1 MAEQSTG
8 TGPESIKG
16 VLIVPVVLITM
27 VAGGALALVNAATVD
42 RIEASK
48 AEEKRE
54 ALKDVMPSYA
64 DDHDPTKQF
73 VEVDL
78 DPEKDDGF
86 ELVYYAGIDGAGRLT
101 GWGVESKTDTAYS
114 GDLSLVFGVDPSGTV
129 TSIRVLDQ
137 KETPGLG
144 TKVTEEDFLDDFWEK
159 SLGDYSFKVVKDGG
173 DVVAISGATISSRAV
188 SLCIEQGLKE
198 LEAVNAKGIPAVVP
212 EEGASD
218 E

>member
-8 TGPESIKG
+8 TGPESIKL

-48 AEEKRE
+48 AQEKQE
-54 ALKDVMPSYA
+54 ALQEVMPGFA
-64 DDHDPTKQF
+64 NDPTKQF

-78 DPEKDDGF
+78 DPEEDDGF
-86 ELVYYAGIDGAGRLT
+86 ELVFYAGLDGTGKLT
-101 GWGVESKTDTAYS
+101 GWGVESRTDTAYS
-114 GDLSLVFGVDPSGTV
+114 GDLSLVFGVDPAGTV
-129 TSIRVLDQ
+129 KTVRVLDQ

-144 TKVTEEDFLDDFWEK
+144 TKAAEDDFLSAYKGKALGSFNFDVEK
-159 SLGDYSFKVVKDGG
+159 DKG
-173 DVVAISGATISSRAV
+173 DVESISGATISSRAV
-188 SLCIEQGLKE
+188 SLCIEQGLEE
-198 LEAVNAKGIPAVVP
+198 LAAVGAKGIPAVVAG
-212 EEGASD
+212 EEASD

>member
-1 MAEQSTG
+1 MAEQSAG

-48 AEEKRE
+48 AQEKQD
-54 ALKDVMPSYA
+54 ALKEVMPDFSN
-64 DDHDPTKQF
+64 DPTKQY

-78 DPEKDDGF
+78 DPEKDDGI
-86 ELVYYAGIDGAGRLT
+86 ELVYYAGLDGSGKLT
-101 GWGVESKTDTAYS
+101 GWGVESRTDTAYS
-114 GDLSLVFGVDPSGTV
+114 GDLSLVFGVDPAGTV
-129 TSIRVLDQ
+129 KTVRVLVQ

-144 TKVTEEDFLDDFWEK
+144 TKAAGDDFL
-159 SLGDYSFKVVKDGG
+159 SAYQGQALGSFNFDVKKDGG
-173 DVVAISGATISSRAV
+173 EVDAISGATISSRAV
-188 SLCIEQGLKE
+188 SLCIEQGLEE
-198 LEAVNAKGIPAVVP
+198 LAVVGAKGVPAVVP

>member
-1 MAEQSTG
+1 MAEQSAG
-8 TGPESIKG
+8 TGPESIKA

-42 RIEASK
+42 RIAESK
-48 AEEKRE
+48 AQEKQE
-54 ALKDVMPSYA
+54 ALKEVMPDFA
-64 DDHDPTKQF
+64 NDPTKQF

-78 DPEKDDGF
+78 DPEEDDGF
-86 ELVYYAGIDGAGRLT
+86 ELVFYAGVDGTGKHT

-114 GDLSLVFGVDPSGTV
+114 GDLSLVFGVDTAGTV
-129 TSIRVLDQ
+129 KTVRVLDQ

-144 TKVTEEDFLDDFWEK
+144 TKAAEDDFLSVYAGQK
-159 SLGDYSFKVVKDGG
+159 LGKFKFGVKKDGG
-173 DVVAISGATISSRAV
+173 EVDAISGATISSRAV

-198 LEAVNAKGIPAVVP
+198 LEAVNSRGIPAVVA